1 MPNTNS
7 PLNLA
12 KWRIGIGKSIEIN
25 HDAWFTPKIDN
36 TQLEEMGVKL
46 IELGPTKLWLKS
58 LGYMTI
64 SFEAEVPIKFT

>member
-1 MPNTNS
+1 MLNTNS

-25 HDAWFTPKIDN
+25 HADWFTPKIDN
-36 TQLEEMGVKL
+36 TQLEEL
-46 IELGPTKLWLKS
+46 RPTKLWLKS
-58 LGYMTI
+58 LGRMTL